1 MRKQR
6 TAREIAERLG
16 VHPRTVQR
24 YISRPRAE
32 WLEQNSIERVKPWEM
47 LGISRATWYRRGK
60 PQFWERYTRTQSG
73 AGFEV
78 SEA

>member
-16 VHPRTVQR
+16 ISSRTVQR

-32 WLEQNSIERVKPWEM
+32 YEANSLSRTRPWEAM
-47 LGISRATWYRRGK
+47 GISRRTWYRRGK
-60 PQFWERYTRTQSG
+60 TTPQTDT
-73 AGFEV
+73 ADAV
-78 SEA
+78 

>member
-47 LGISRATWYRRGK
+47 LSISRATWYL
-60 PQFWERYTRTQSG
+60 SLIHI
-73 AGFEV
+73 
-78 SEA
+78 